1 MYVTVPGGSGFDP
14 LGDGVTIAVKEFV
27 QPYAYV
33 YVMFSPPRSVGL
45 ANLRGRIGNRRS
57 GLLKSMCGGP
67 RPHRSQ
73 VEAAARGGC
82 ARAGSAGTHML
93 LISPSCMQS
102 SVLSICGRRPMGA
115 V

>member
-33 YVMFSPPRSVGL
+33 YVMFSPPLAVGL

-67 RPHRSQ
+67 RPTGRRSRLQ
-73 VEAAARGGC
+73 LAAAARGP
-82 ARAGSAGTHML
+82 AAL
-93 LISPSCMQS
+93 
-102 SVLSICGRRPMGA
+102 GRTCC
-115 V
+115 

>member
-45 ANLRGRIGNRRS
+45 ANLRGQQAQRAVKNNVRRS
-57 GLLKSMCGGP
+57 S
-67 RPHRSQ
+67 PHRSQ
-73 VEAAARGGC
+73 GRGC
-82 ARAGSAGTHML
+82 SSRRLRAGR
-93 LISPSCMQS
+93 Q
-102 SVLSICGRRPMGA
+102 R
-115 V
+115 